1 MMLPP
6 FAPYRVELIYLTG
19 VLELF
24 GVIGVWIPRL
34 TRLMGFLLILMLI
47 GLLPAN
53 VYSAIKRVDFGGH
66 GAGPAYLLVRVPFQ
80 LFVIWWTY
88 FATEQ
93 DWFQRKAKPNK
104 SLKLTANVSRSVVI
118 GVAIC
123 FGLLLVPFLSSSV
136 RAQGTIGHVLD
147 VEGDW
152 YLDSRR
158 GQALR
163 KGDELPS
170 SGVIRIPSPSRYASI
185 VIVYDANNEIVKKHC
200 RNAGECEQ
208 PILLPRAV
216 QRQLS
221 RREILL
227 GYLMKAVRLNRA
239 MPSVNAGRSDDGPLA
254 EAIVQTK
261 DGAVDLAPVFVG
273 LNSGT
278 YYLQIE
284 RVVPEGKDGEG
295 GDGAGAKPKGKDGEG
310 PGATPMQ
317 GPIEVK
323 WDVATRTS
331 LPIVKLTPGL
341 FEIELLEKR
350 DTTFTSTLTTAWF
363 LAVNPE
369 QHEKALAQFS
379 EVKELT
385 LSWKDLNEETR
396 RGFLRAFLSQ
406 LATGSAESQP
416 PQPVKQ

>member
-1 MMLPP
+1 M
-6 FAPYRVELIYLTG
+6 
-19 VLELF
+19 
-24 GVIGVWIPRL
+24 
-34 TRLMGFLLILMLI
+34 TR
-47 GLLPAN
+47 
-53 VYSAIKRVDFGGH
+53 R
-66 GAGPAYLLVRVPFQ
+66 
-80 LFVIWWTY
+80 
-88 FATEQ
+88 
-93 DWFQRKAKPNK
+93 
-104 SLKLTANVSRSVVI
+104 VVI
-118 GVAIC
+118 GLVICLAI
-123 FGLLLVPFLSSSV
+123 LLIPFLSASV
-136 RAQGTIGHVLD
+136 SAQGTIGHVLD

-185 VIVYDANNEIVKKHC
+185 VVVYDANNEIVKKHC

-216 QRQLS
+216 QRQLT

-227 GYLMKAVRLNRA
+227 EYLMKAVRLNRA

-254 EAIVQTK
+254 EAVVQTK
-261 DGAVDLAPVFVG
+261 DGRVDLAPVFAG

-278 YYLQIE
+278 YYLNIE
-284 RVVPEGKDGEG
+284 RVMPEGND
-295 GDGAGAKPKGKDGEG
+295 DGAGAKPKKKDGDG
-310 PGATPMQ
+310 GGATLVQ
-317 GPIEVK
+317 GPLEVK
-323 WDVATRTS
+323 WDASARTS
-331 LPIVKLTPGL
+331 LPAVKLPPGL
-341 FEIELLEKR
+341 FEMELLEKR

-369 QHEKALAQFS
+369 QHEKVLAQFS

-406 LATGSAESQP
+406 LASESQASP
-416 PQPVKQ
+416 PQSKL